1 MVFPKQNSFAHYAD
15 PEEVIA
21 DFRRA
26 AESMGAT
33 RLSVTVPVPFHAS
46 ANAGTYF
53 YNWNFLG
60 SLADRY
66 RDALRRGTALI
77 PDLIIDGGKPVLWRD
92 IADGAAFN
100 LSPERRKIFRDFVG
114 HHTEDGVSI
123 PLYGPFGH
131 RALLS
136 ITFAPPV
143 TDPSDQRIDAI
154 TSLGTAAY
162 ARYVEL
168 VRRSQSRKVNL
179 SAREQEVLAHVSAG
193 RTTKEMA
200 RLMELSPSSV
210 DTYLRRIFEKLE
222 VDDRTAAAVKA
233 LSLGLFKL

>member
-1 MVFPKQNSFAHYAD
+1 MVSPQQNRFAHHAD
-15 PEEVIA
+15 PGEVIV

-26 AESMGAT
+26 AEALGAT
-33 RLSVTVPVPFHAS
+33 RLSVMVPVPFYAS
-46 ANAGTYF
+46 ANANTYF

-92 IADGAAFN
+92 IADGDAFN
-100 LSPERRKIFRDFVG
+100 LSPERRTAFRNFVG
-114 HHTEDGVSI
+114 DHAEEGVSI

-143 TDPSDQRIDAI
+143 THLGDQRIDAI

-162 ARYVEL
+162 VRYVEL
-168 VRRSQSRKVNL
+168 VRKSQIRNVNL
-179 SAREQEVLAHVSAG
+179 SAREQEVLAHVAAG
-193 RTTKEMA
+193 RTTKAMA
-200 RLMELSPSSV
+200 RLMALSPSSV

-233 LSLGLFKL
+233 LSLGLIKL